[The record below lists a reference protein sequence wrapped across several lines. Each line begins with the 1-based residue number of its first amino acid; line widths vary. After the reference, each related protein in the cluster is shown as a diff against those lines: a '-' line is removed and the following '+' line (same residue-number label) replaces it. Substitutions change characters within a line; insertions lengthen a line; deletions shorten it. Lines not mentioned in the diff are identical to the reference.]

1 MTISFDQMIIGFLI
15 LGALTIP
22 VMAAGIH
29 LSIWLERRAKSK
41 SYRLELQSDLLKYS
55 LEVVGESEKAKAQ
68 RQAIAADFAAELNAL

>member
-1 MTISFDQMIIGFLI
+1 MQNQLPIIYLI
-15 LGALTIP
+15 LLT
-22 VMAAGIH
+22 AAMTLSVYLGVH
-29 LSIWLERRAKSK
+29 LQIATQKRVKSK